1 MAHNDTGPG
10 GGADTG
16 LRGTTATADAKP
28 VRGRLLP
35 LDLAERLALPVA
47 WVAIVII
54 FSAIKPSVFLTAA
67 NFETIFSSQA
77 VLTVITLGLIVP
89 LTAGDYDL
97 SIASVAGMSAMI
109 IAVLNVLHGWPVGL
123 TVLVAVAAGV
133 LVGVVNGFVTVI
145 FGIESL
151 IVTLGM
157 GTFVAGVTLWLSN
170 SNTISGISQN
180 LVNPIVVWR
189 FLGVPVEF
197 YYALAV
203 ALILGYL
210 MEFVPVGRRLLMVG
224 RGREVARL
232 SGMHVDRIRFLAFVC
247 SGGIGAVGGVL
258 FAGTSG
264 AADPS
269 SATVL
274 LLPAFAAAFL
284 GATAIFPGRFNVP
297 GTLIA
302 VYFLVTGITGLQ
314 LLGAQ
319 TYVQNLFYG
328 AGLVGAVV
336 FSQLAR
342 RRARRRA
349 SASPAKKK
357 AWRYRGVWRIRGR
370 T

>member
-1 MAHNDTGPG
+1 MARNNSGRSE
-10 GGADTG
+10 GASG
-16 LRGTTATADAKP
+16 LATRERAAVKQA
-28 VRGRLLP
+28 VARLLP
-35 LDLAERLALPVA
+35 LDLGERLALPLA
-47 WVAIVII
+47 WVAIII
-54 FSAIKPSVFLTAA
+54 VFGAIKPSVFLTAA

-77 VLTVITLGLIVP
+77 VLAVITLGLIVP

-109 IAVLNVLHGWPVGL
+109 IAVLNVLHGWPAWL
-123 TVLVAVAAGV
+123 AVLVALAAGL
-133 LVGVVNGFVTVI
+133 LVGVVNGFVTVV

-157 GTFVAGVTLWLSN
+157 GTFVAGVTLWISN
-170 SNTISGISQN
+170 SNTVSGISQN
-180 LVNPIVVWR
+180 LVNPIIVWR

-197 YYALAV
+197 YYALGV
-203 ALILGYL
+203 ALILGYV
-210 MEFVPVGRRLLMVG
+210 MEFVPAGRRLLMVG

-232 SGMHVDRIRFLAFVC
+232 SGMHVKRIRFLAFVF
-247 SGGIGAVGGVL
+247 SGGIGAAGGVL
-258 FAGTSG
+258 LAGTSG

-269 SATVL
+269 SANAL

-284 GATAIFPGRFNVP
+284 GATAISPGRFNVL

-328 AGLVGAVV
+328 AALVVAVV
-336 FSQLAR
+336 FSQAVR
-342 RRARRRA
+342 RRRLRRA
-349 SASPAKKK
+349 GGAVSK
-357 AWRYRGVWRIRGR
+357 RGP
-370 T
+370 

>member
-1 MAHNDTGPG
+1 MARNDPG
-10 GGADTG
+10 VKGGAATG
-16 LRGTTATADAKP
+16 LATKEGVVAAKQD
-28 VRGRLLP
+28 RARLLA
-35 LDLAERLALPVA
+35 LDFGERLALPLA
-47 WVAIVII
+47 WLAIII
-54 FSAIKPSVFLTAA
+54 FFGAIRPSVFLTAA

-77 VLTVITLGLIVP
+77 VLAVITLGLIVT

-97 SIASVAGMSAMI
+97 SIASVTGMSAMI
-109 IAVLNVLHGWPVGL
+109 IAVLNVQHGWPVWL
-123 TVLVAVAAGV
+123 TVLVALAAGL
-133 LVGVVNGFVTVI
+133 LVGVVNGFVTVV

-157 GTFVAGVTLWLSN
+157 GTFVAGVTLWISN
-170 SNTISGISQN
+170 SNTVSGISQD

-197 YYALAV
+197 YYALGV
-203 ALILGYL
+203 ALVLGYI
-210 MEFVPVGRRLLMVG
+210 MEFVPAGRRLLMVG

-232 SGMHVDRIRFLAFVC
+232 SGMHVNRIRFLAFVC

-284 GATAIFPGRFNVP
+284 GATAVFPGRFNVP

-314 LLGAQ
+314 LLGVQ

-328 AGLVGAVV
+328 AALVLAVV
-336 FSQLAR
+336 LSKLAR
-342 RRARRRA
+342 GHRLRSA
-349 SASPAKKK
+349 SASPVTNET
-357 AWRYRGVWRIRGR
+357 RR
-370 T
+370 

>member
-1 MAHNDTGPG
+1 MARDDTGRG

-16 LRGTTATADAKP
+16 PAATEAAAAAEP
-28 VRGRLLP
+28 VRARLLP
-35 LDLAERLALPVA
+35 LDLAERLALPLA
-47 WVAIVII
+47 WVAIVIT
-54 FSAIKPSVFLTAA
+54 FGAIRPSVFLTAA

-77 VLTVITLGLIVP
+77 VLAVIALGLIVP

-97 SIASVAGMSAMI
+97 SIVSVTGMSAMI

-123 TVLVAVAAGV
+123 TVLVALAAG
-133 LVGVVNGFVTVI
+133 LMVGVVNGFVTVI
-145 FGIESL
+145 FSIESL

-157 GTFVAGVTLWLSN
+157 GTFVAGLTLWISN
-170 SNTISGISQN
+170 SSTVSGISQN
-180 LVNPIVVWR
+180 LVNPVVVWR
-189 FLGVPVEF
+189 FLGIPVEF
-197 YYALAV
+197 YYVLGV
-203 ALILGYL
+203 ALILGYM

-232 SGMHVDRIRFLAFVC
+232 SGMHVNRIRFLAFVC
-247 SGGIGAVGGVL
+247 SSGIGAVGGVL

-269 SATVL
+269 STAVL
-274 LLPAFAAAFL
+274 LLPAFAATFL

-328 AGLVGAVV
+328 AALVVAVV

-342 RRARRRA
+342 RRRLRRA
-349 SASPAKKK
+349 SASLVKKE
-357 AWRYRGVWRIRGR
+357 A
-370 T
+370 

>member
-1 MAHNDTGPG
+1 MARNDARRNG
-10 GGADTG
+10 GVGTG
-16 LRGTTATADAKP
+16 LATKEGAVARKQVTA
-28 VRGRLLP
+28 RFLP
-35 LDLAERLALPVA
+35 LDLGERLALPLA
-47 WVAIVII
+47 WVAIIII
-54 FSAIKPSVFLTAA
+54 FGAIKPSVFLTAA

-77 VLTVITLGLIVP
+77 VLAVITLGLIVP

-97 SIASVAGMSAMI
+97 SIASVTGMSAMI
-109 IAVLNVLHGWPVGL
+109 IAVLNVLHGWSVWQ
-123 TVLVAVAAGV
+123 TVLVALAAGL
-133 LVGVVNGFVTVI
+133 LVGVVNGFVTVV

-157 GTFVAGVTLWLSN
+157 GTFVAGVTLWISN
-170 SNTISGISQN
+170 SNTVSGISQD

-189 FLGVPVEF
+189 FLGIPVEF

-203 ALILGYL
+203 ALMLGYV
-210 MEFVPVGRRLLMVG
+210 MEFVPAGRRLLMVG

-232 SGMHVDRIRFLAFVC
+232 SGMHVNRIRFLAFMC
-247 SGGIGAVGGVL
+247 SGGIGAIGGIL

-284 GATAIFPGRFNVP
+284 GATAISPGRFNVL

-319 TYVQNLFYG
+319 TYVQDLFYG
-328 AGLVGAVV
+328 GALVVAVV
-336 FSQLAR
+336 FSQAAR
-342 RRARRRA
+342 RRRLRRA
-349 SASPAKKK
+349 AGSLSKKE
-357 AWRYRGVWRIRGR
+357 A
-370 T
+370 

>member
-1 MAHNDTGPG
+1 MARDDTGRDS
-10 GGADTG
+10 GADTG
-16 LRGTTATADAKP
+16 PAATGAAAAAKP
-28 VRGRLLP
+28 VRARLLP
-35 LDLAERLALPVA
+35 PDLAERLALPLA
-47 WVAIVII
+47 WVAIVIA
-54 FSAIKPSVFLTAA
+54 FGAIKPSVFLTAA

-77 VLTVITLGLIVP
+77 VLAVIALGLIVP

-97 SIASVAGMSAMI
+97 SIASVTGMSAMI

-123 TVLVAVAAGV
+123 TVLVAVAAG
-133 LVGVVNGFVTVI
+133 LIVGVVNGLVTVI

-157 GTFVAGVTLWLSN
+157 GTFVAGVTLWISN
-170 SNTISGISQN
+170 SNTVSGISQN

-189 FLGVPVEF
+189 FLGIPVEF
-197 YYALAV
+197 YYALGV
-203 ALILGYL
+203 ALILGYM

-232 SGMHVDRIRFLAFVC
+232 SGMHVNRIRFLAFVC

-274 LLPAFAAAFL
+274 LLPAFAAVFL

-328 AGLVGAVV
+328 GALVGAVV

-342 RRARRRA
+342 RRRLRRA
-349 SASPAKKK
+349 SASLVRNEA
-357 AWRYRGVWRIRGR
+357 
-370 T
+370 

>member
-1 MAHNDTGPG
+1 MQMARNDSGRRGDAASGLATKA
-10 GGADTG
+10 GAV
-16 LRGTTATADAKP
+16 AAKP
-28 VRGRLLP
+28 ARARLLA
-35 LDLAERLALPVA
+35 LDLGERLALPLA
-47 WVAIVII
+47 WLAIII
-54 FSAIKPSVFLTAA
+54 VFGAIRPSVFLTAA

-77 VLTVITLGLIVP
+77 VLAVITLGLIVP

-97 SIASVAGMSAMI
+97 SIASVTGMSAMI
-109 IAVLNVLHGWPVGL
+109 IAVLNVLHGWPVWL
-123 TVLVAVAAGV
+123 TVLVALGAGLLAGV
-133 LVGVVNGFVTVI
+133 MNGFVTVV

-157 GTFVAGVTLWLSN
+157 GTFVAGVTLWIGN
-170 SNTISGISQN
+170 SNTVSGVSQD

-197 YYALAV
+197 YYALGV
-203 ALILGYL
+203 ALILGYI
-210 MEFVPVGRRLLMVG
+210 MEFVPAGRRLLMVG

-232 SGMHVDRIRFLAFVC
+232 SGMHVNRIRFLAFVC

-264 AADPS
+264 AADSS

-328 AGLVGAVV
+328 AALVVAVV
-336 FSQLAR
+336 LSKLAR
-342 RRARRRA
+342 RHRLRRA
-349 SASPAKKK
+349 SAPLVK
-357 AWRYRGVWRIRGR
+357 
-370 T
+370 

>member
-1 MAHNDTGPG
+1 MARNDSGPR
-10 GGADTG
+10 GGATTG
-16 LRGTTATADAKP
+16 LVTREGAVAAKQAKA
-28 VRGRLLP
+28 RLLV
-35 LDLAERLALPVA
+35 LDFGERLALPFA
-47 WVAIVII
+47 WLAIIIVFGVIR
-54 FSAIKPSVFLTAA
+54 PSVFLTAA

-77 VLTVITLGLIVP
+77 VLAVITLGLIVP

-97 SIASVAGMSAMI
+97 SIASVTGMSAMI
-109 IAVLNVLHGWPVGL
+109 IAVLNVLHGWPVWL
-123 TVLVAVAAGV
+123 TVLVALAAGL
-133 LVGVVNGFVTVI
+133 LVGVVNGFVTVV

-157 GTFVAGVTLWLSN
+157 GTFVVGVTLWISN
-170 SNTISGISQN
+170 SNTISGISQD

-197 YYALAV
+197 YYVLGV
-203 ALILGYL
+203 ALVLGYI
-210 MEFVPVGRRLLMVG
+210 MEFVPAGRRLLMVG

-232 SGMHVDRIRFLAFVC
+232 SGMHVNRIRFLAFVC
-247 SGGIGAVGGVL
+247 SGGIGAAGGVL

-328 AGLVGAVV
+328 AALILAVV
-336 FSQLAR
+336 LSKLAR
-342 RRARRRA
+342 RHRLHRA
-349 SASPAKKK
+349 SASLVK
-357 AWRYRGVWRIRGR
+357 
-370 T
+370 